1 MLLGLFLLLV
11 PRLGL
16 PGAAYAALMTS
27 ILSTPI
33 YLWQVRRTVG
43 ILASEFLR
51 AVMRPIGAAIAMALV
66 VRSVLPEWTEQMA
79 SLTALAWLVA
89 GIVIGIM
96 TYVCALLLLWLAAG
110 RPDGAE
116 RVVLAQIRQRLQKGG
131 ATGQPART

>member
-1 MLLGLFLLLV
+1 
-11 PRLGL
+11 
-16 PGAAYAALMTS
+16 
-27 ILSTPI
+27 
-33 YLWQVRRTVG
+33 
-43 ILASEFLR
+43 
-51 AVMRPIGAAIAMALV
+51 MRPIGAAIAMALV